1 MMVRVNVPRV
11 YASSATPLLAA
22 TLLAL
27 TSAIAQADATRTD
40 AAAVSAAASIAVAG
54 EDGKIV
60 RFDQASLARLPQH
73 SVHAEAHGK
82 SVECTGAT
90 LIDVLGAVGAVSG
103 EALRG
108 RNLALYVRI
117 SAADGYRAVFALA
130 ELDPGFRNDVPIV
143 TASCDGKALEAKDG
157 PFRLV
162 VPGEKR
168 PARWVRQVTAIDL
181 LRAP

>member
-1 MMVRVNVPRV
+1 MAYLPPA
-11 YASSATPLLAA
+11 YAQSATQLLAA

-27 TSAIAQADATRTD
+27 TTAIAHADAPAAG

-60 RFDQASLARLPQH
+60 RFDQASLARLPQR
-73 SVHAEAHGK
+73 SVRAEAHGK
-82 SVECTGAT
+82 SVECTGAN
-90 LIDVLGAVGAVSG
+90 LIDVLGTVGAASG

-108 RNLALYVRI
+108 KNLALYVRI

-130 ELDPGFRNDVPIV
+130 ELDPGFRGDVPIV

-157 PFRLV
+157 PFRLI

-168 PARWVRQVTAIDL
+168 PARWVRQVTAIDM

>member
-1 MMVRVNVPRV
+1 MVRVHVPRA
-11 YASSATPLLAA
+11 YASSVIHLLAA

-27 TSAIAQADATRTD
+27 TSAIAHADAPPTD
-40 AAAVSAAASIAVAG
+40 VVASAAASIAVAG
-54 EDGKIV
+54 EDGKVV
-60 RFDQASLARLPQH
+60 RFDQASLATLPQH
-73 SVHAEAHGK
+73 SVRAEAHGK
-82 SVECTGAT
+82 AVECTGAN

-108 RNLALYVRI
+108 KNLALYVRI

-130 ELDPGFRNDVPIV
+130 ELDPGFRTDVPIV
-143 TASCDGKALEAKDG
+143 TASCDGKALDAKDG

>member
-1 MMVRVNVPRV
+1 MAMADFSRMRAPT
-11 YASSATPLLAA
+11 ATHLLAA
-22 TLLAL
+22 TLLATASVAAL
-27 TSAIAQADATRTD
+27 ADAPD
-40 AAAVSAAASIAVAG
+40 NGAAAFSGSPSIAVAG
-54 EDGKIV
+54 EDGKTV
-60 RFDQASLARLPQH
+60 RFDQAALARLPQH
-73 SVHAEAHGK
+73 TVHAEAHGK
-82 SVECTGAT
+82 SVECTGAN
-90 LIDVLGAVGAVSG
+90 LIDVLGAVGAASG

-108 RNLALYVRI
+108 KHLALYARI

>member
-1 MMVRVNVPRV
+1 MADFRRANVP
-11 YASSATPLLAA
+11 ATTHLLAA

-27 TSAIAQADATRTD
+27 TSATTLADALATSV
-40 AAAVSAAASIAVAG
+40 AAASTAASIAVAG
-54 EDGKIV
+54 EDGNVV

-82 SVECTGAT
+82 SVECAGVN
-90 LIDVLGAVGAVSG
+90 LIDVLRAVGAPSG

-108 RNLALYVRI
+108 KNLALYARI
-117 SAADGYRAVFALA
+117 SAADGYRAVFAMA
-130 ELDPGFRNDVPIV
+130 ELDPGFRSDVPII

-181 LRAP
+181 LRSP

>member
-1 MMVRVNVPRV
+1 MVRVRVPRAH
-11 YASSATPLLAA
+11 ASSAVRLLAA
-22 TLLAL
+22 ALLAL
-27 TSAIAQADATRTD
+27 TRVIALADAIPTD
-40 AAAVSAAASIAVAG
+40 AVAVSAATSIAVAG

-60 RFDQASLARLPQH
+60 RFDRAALARLPQH

-82 SVECTGAT
+82 SVECAGVN
-90 LIDVLGAVGAVSG
+90 LIDVLGAVGVASG

-108 RNLALYVRI
+108 KNLALYVRI

>member
-1 MMVRVNVPRV
+1 MVSAHPARAYSTTTPRLIAMMLV
-11 YASSATPLLAA
+11 
-22 TLLAL
+22 AL
-27 TSAIAQADATRTD
+27 TSTIAHADAPAAD

-54 EDGKIV
+54 EDGKAV
-60 RFDQASLARLPQH
+60 RFDQASLAKLPQH
-73 SVHAEAHGK
+73 SVHAEAHDK
-82 SVECTGAT
+82 SVECTGAN
-90 LIDVLGAVGAVSG
+90 LIDVLGAVGAASG

-108 RNLALYVRI
+108 KNLALYVRV

-130 ELDPGFRNDVPIV
+130 ELDPGFRADVPIV